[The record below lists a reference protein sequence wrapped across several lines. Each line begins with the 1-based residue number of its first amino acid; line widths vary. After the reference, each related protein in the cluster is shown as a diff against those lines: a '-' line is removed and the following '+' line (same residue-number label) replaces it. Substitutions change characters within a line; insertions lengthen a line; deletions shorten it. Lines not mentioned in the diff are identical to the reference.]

1 MGILTPT
8 TNKQR
13 SDKHEK
19 IVAQRFGGR
28 VTRGSGNSVEKG
40 DVRVH
45 GKFRV
50 ECKTTKANSYRLEQE
65 VLLKIISE
73 AHAAGEMG
81 ILNVQ
86 FETTGK
92 RFVVLS
98 EDDWEEINGA

>member
-1 MGILTPT
+1 MGILTPM
-8 TNKQR
+8 TNRQR

-19 IVAQRFGGR
+19 IVATRLGGK
-28 VTRGSGNSVEKG
+28 VTRGSGNSIEKG

-65 VLLKIISE
+65 ILLKIMSE
-73 AHAAGEMG
+73 ATAAGETG
-81 ILNVQ
+81 ILNIQ

-92 RFVVLS
+92 RFVILS